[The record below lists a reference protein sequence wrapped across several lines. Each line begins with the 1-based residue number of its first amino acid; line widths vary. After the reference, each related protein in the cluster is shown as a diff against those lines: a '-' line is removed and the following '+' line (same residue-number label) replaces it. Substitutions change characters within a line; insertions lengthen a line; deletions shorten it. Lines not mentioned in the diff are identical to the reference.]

1 MGGCDQASGDQEDKQ
16 EPNTAINQPLPS
28 LLAAIPVHICLLKV

>member
-1 MGGCDQASGDQEDKQ
+1 VGGRNQASGDQEDKQ
-16 EPNTAINQPLPS
+16 ESNTAINQPFPS